1 MKMHILIYKICGVKY
16 KDRLMP
22 LLSYTKILLLFDKSK
37 KKGNYID
44 VFFVLLNGKFA
55 RYVKLSYL
63 CKFGNDNYI

>member
-1 MKMHILIYKICGVKY
+1 
-16 KDRLMP
+16 MP